1 MPNTTDTALQIAFDR
16 ALEAG
21 QFAMA
26 EQTLRQAERI
36 ASGAAD
42 QAQLERMRGR
52 LAQAKGDTTAAESH
66 LAEAVDRAR
75 EAGRQDLLA
84 RGWLAD
90 LGAVRSARG
99 DHQAAQA
106 TLTEAVDTSHRL
118 RGDGDWATVRALRL
132 LAAAER
138 ALGNQP
144 AALAALQ
151 RAAVGA
157 DDARPT
163 EPDVVRVVRRELADA
178 LQAAGRAGE
187 AERVRSGEAATPAP
201 GTPPEKTPE
210 DRQREMDEALA
221 ELRGLVGLDDI
232 KAEIERLKDL
242 IVVQTRRREAGK
254 RVPEISMHLVFSGP
268 PGTGKTTVARLLGRI
283 YAGIGALRSGH
294 LVEVDRAG
302 LVAGYVGQTAPKVDA
317 VVTEALDGV
326 LFVDEAYAL
335 VRGGESDFGHE
346 ALAALL
352 KRMEDHR
359 DRLVVV
365 LAGYEDEMELLISS
379 NPGLRSRFPTQLVFE
394 SYTADELARI
404 FRMMAARYDYR
415 LTDAANT
422 RIAAVTEQMVATASR
437 GFGNAREMRNLFE
450 DAIALNASRIV
461 DEHSADLSLL
471 DAQDL
476 VWEPSAIGGPG

>member
-1 MPNTTDTALQIAFDR
+1 MSDSS
-16 ALEAG
+16 
-21 QFAMA
+21 
-26 EQTLRQAERI
+26 EQPLVGVIMGSRSDWETMRH
-36 ASGAAD
+36 AS
-42 QAQLERMRGR
+42 
-52 LAQAKGDTTAAESH
+52 
-66 LAEAVDRAR
+66 
-75 EAGRQDLLA
+75 
-84 RGWLAD
+84 
-90 LGAVRSARG
+90 
-99 DHQAAQA
+99 
-106 TLTEAVDTSHRL
+106 
-118 RGDGDWATVRALRL
+118 
-132 LAAAER
+132 
-138 ALGNQP
+138 
-144 AALAALQ
+144 
-151 RAAVGA
+151 
-157 DDARPT
+157 
-163 EPDVVRVVRRELADA
+163 
-178 LQAAGRAGE
+178 
-187 AERVRSGEAATPAP
+187 
-201 GTPPEKTPE
+201 
-210 DRQREMDEALA
+210 EALA